1 MSLQNF
7 AGGSHATE
15 GSVEH
20 PRGCIGFRHVAR
32 RSSNCARSVIPAL
45 QAVAQGFFRAGAIIL
60 AGAAG
65 VHAQANGPTVIK
77 GHYTE
82 QHSLMEGDSGPV
94 TWTWEFTI
102 TLSGKG
108 AIHEEW
114 SGRNNHNLQKSNNG
128 DYTLGETAG
137 SVAWHVL
144 GANTLQ
150 KSINFRQHTL
160 TFTIRTSG
168 KACHLDA
175 VFRLK
180 PGFTDMYTPRAD
192 NGEWTHFSLPK
203 TLEAECEII

>member
-1 MSLQNF
+1 MSGQNF
-7 AGGSHATE
+7 ASGSHAAE
-15 GSVEH
+15 AGAEH
-20 PRGCIGFRHVAR
+20 PHGRIGFRHVHR
-32 RSSNCARSVIPAL
+32 RSNNDPSIIVPTL
-45 QAVAQGFFRAGAIIL
+45 QTAQGCLRAAAIVL
-60 AGAAG
+60 AAVTG

-94 TWTWEFTI
+94 TWTREFTI

-114 SGRNNHNLQKSNNG
+114 SGRNNHNLQKSKNG

-144 GANTLQ
+144 GANMLQ

-180 PGFTDMYTPRAD
+180 PGFTDMYAPHAD
-192 NGEWTHFSLPK
+192 NGEWTHFSLPR